1 MRKAFV
7 EIKTA
12 KKRAGEDV
20 MSRMERI
27 ERRRGVKGGRRSTL
41 LITDRRNGLFGIAAQ
56 ICHEGRGYYIV
67 K

>member
-1 MRKAFV
+1 
-7 EIKTA
+7 
-12 KKRAGEDV
+12 

-27 ERRRGVKGGRRSTL
+27 ERDVKGRRRRSTL

>member
-12 KKRAGEDV
+12 KKRAEGRDVAGGED
-20 MSRMERI
+20 REEEGRK
-27 ERRRGVKGGRRSTL
+27 RRRRSTL